1 MPQFLQ
7 TKWLPYL
14 LLVLLAIPLFYLN
27 VHEQHSWGGDDY
39 ALYIKEADNI
49 SKGIPFYKTNFVF
62 YDRNITYSPPQ
73 YPPGFPL
80 LLAPVVKVWGL
91 AIKPM
96 LCFITVMVVAFMLA
110 AFAWLR
116 KRGVG
121 DVAGICIS
129 LLLGY
134 SWFVVDTKDQVLS
147 DIPCL
152 LFTMLYFSLRRA
164 GKYSWVRVATMVAC
178 AEMAMLIR
186 TQSVLILGAEILF
199 LLYAIACDLYNRRK
213 IDKSMLLPAMYIVPG
228 VVVLNLILSKT
239 VFYVPSAAS
248 SFYAN
253 YLGTALH
260 DGVVTLFR
268 NSVNFVMEVLNGCF
282 YYPTDHGFR
291 TALVTIMQGAG
302 LTLCLAGFVMSV
314 SRRLSIEDIFFAL
327 MLVMMLYYPIHDKR
341 YFLPA
346 IAMVYYY
353 CYYALKTILPAITT
367 VQPRTAGVA
376 ITVIVL
382 FTGLKYLRETTAT
395 QVGYVPGN
403 KDRKAFAYL
412 ATHVA
417 DNELILFSRP
427 RFLTLYTN
435 KRAMVQA
442 WLLPMEQ
449 NRQIFDSMQVKYALT
464 VKGLADD
471 FNNHY
476 LHEVQ
481 QPLDSVV
488 IADGYT
494 LYRLR

>member
-1 MPQFLQ
+1 MSQLLK

-14 LLVLLAIPLFYLN
+14 LLVLLAMPLFYLN
-27 VHEQHSWGGDDY
+27 VHEQHTWGGDDY

-49 SKGIPFYKTNFVF
+49 SKGLPFYKTNFVF

-80 LLAPVVKVWGL
+80 LLAPVVKLWGL

-96 LCFITVMVVAFMLA
+96 LCWLTAMVVAFM
-110 AFAWLR
+110 FATFTWLR

-121 DVAGICIS
+121 DIAALCMC

-134 SWFVVDTKDQVLS
+134 SWLVVDAKDQVLS

-152 LFTMLYFSLRRA
+152 LFTMLYFANRRA
-164 GKYSWVRVATMVAC
+164 DRYSWGRIVALVLL

-186 TQSVLILGAEILF
+186 TQSVLILAAEVLF
-199 LLYAIACDLYNRRK
+199 VSYTMLYGLARHRRL
-213 IDKSMLLPAMYIVPG
+213 DKSRLFPALYIVPG
-228 VVVLNLILSKT
+228 VLVLNFILSRT

-253 YLGTALH
+253 YLRSALQE
-260 DGVVTLFR
+260 GIITRFR

-282 YYPTDHGFR
+282 YYPTDSGFR
-291 TALVTIMQGAG
+291 TAMVTIMKGAG
-302 LTLCLAGFVMSV
+302 LSLSLLGMGLSIR
-314 SRRLSIEDIFFAL
+314 RRLAVDDIFFVL

-346 IAMVYYY
+346 IAIVYYY
-353 CYYALKTILPAITT
+353 CYYALKTLLPAVTT
-367 VQPRTAGVA
+367 IKPRTVGL
-376 ITVIVL
+376 VL
-382 FTGLKYLRETTAT
+382 TGTILFAGLKYLKETTAPK
-395 QVGYVPGN
+395 VGYVPGDN
-403 KDRKAFAYL
+403 DRKAFAYL

-417 DNELILFSRP
+417 DNELVLFSRP

-435 KRAMVQA
+435 KRSMVQA
-442 WLLPMEQ
+442 WLLPMAQ

-481 QPLDSVV
+481 QPLDSAV

-494 LYRLR
+494 LYRLK

>member
-49 SKGIPFYKTNFVF
+49 GKGIPFYKTNFVF

-80 LLAPVVKVWGL
+80 LLAPVVAVWGL
-91 AIKPM
+91 SIKPM
-96 LCFITVMVVAFMLA
+96 LCLITAMVVAFMLA

-116 KRGVG
+116 RRGVG
-121 DVAGICIS
+121 DVAAICIS

-152 LFTMLYFSLRRA
+152 LFTMLYFAVRTT
-164 GKYSWVRVATMVAC
+164 GKQPWWRIVALILL

-186 TQSVLILGAEILF
+186 TQSVLILGAEVIFLVGTIVYYLYRNRSINTSALF
-199 LLYAIACDLYNRRK
+199 
-213 IDKSMLLPAMYIVPG
+213 PAVYVVPG
-228 VVVLNLILSKT
+228 VLVLNFVLSKT

-248 SFYAN
+248 SFYTN

-302 LTLCLAGFVMSV
+302 LTLCLAGFAISA

-353 CYYALKTILPAITT
+353 FYYALKAILPAVTK
-367 VQPRTAGVA
+367 VRPRTVGIA

-395 QVGYVPGN
+395 PVGYVPGDN
-403 KDRKAFAYL
+403 DRKAFAYL
-412 ATHVA
+412 AAHVA

-449 NRQIFDSMQVKYALT
+449 NRRIFDSMQVKYALT

>member
-1 MPQFLQ
+1 MPQLPQ

-14 LLVLLAIPLFYLN
+14 LLVLLAIPLFFLN
-27 VHEQHSWGGDDY
+27 VHQQHSWGGDDY

-80 LLAPVVKVWGL
+80 LLAPVVKVYGL
-91 AIKPM
+91 SIKPM
-96 LCFITVMVVAFMLA
+96 LCLITAMTVAFMLT
-110 AFAWLR
+110 AFFWLR

-121 DVAGICIS
+121 DVAGLCIS
-129 LLLGY
+129 LLLSY
-134 SWFVVDTKDQVLS
+134 SWFLVDTKDQVLS

-152 LFTMLYFSLRRA
+152 LFTMLYFAVRTTGKHSWWRIA
-164 GKYSWVRVATMVAC
+164 GLILF

-186 TQSVLILGAEILF
+186 TQSVLILTAEAMFMVGAV
-199 LLYAIACDLYNRRK
+199 LYDLYRTRTFNK
-213 IDKSMLLPAMYIVPG
+213 TALFPTVYVIPG
-228 VVVLNLILSKT
+228 VLVLNFILSKT

-253 YLGTALH
+253 YLGTALQ

-291 TALVTIMQGAG
+291 TAMVTIMQGAG
-302 LTLCLAGFVMSV
+302 LTLCLTGFVISISRKPSV
-314 SRRLSIEDIFFAL
+314 EDIFFVL

-346 IAMVYYY
+346 IALVYYY
-353 CYYALKTILPAITT
+353 CYYALKTILPAITGIR
-367 VQPRTAGVA
+367 PRTIGIG
-376 ITVIVL
+376 ITVLIL
-382 FTGLKYLRETTAT
+382 FAGFKYLKETTAQPT
-395 QVGYVPGN
+395 GYVPGDN
-403 KDRKAFAYL
+403 DRKAFAYL

-417 DNELILFSRP
+417 DNDIILFSRP

-435 KRAMVQA
+435 KRSMVQA
-442 WLLPMEQ
+442 WLLPMAQ

-471 FNNHY
+471 FNHHY
-476 LHEVQ
+476 LHKVQ